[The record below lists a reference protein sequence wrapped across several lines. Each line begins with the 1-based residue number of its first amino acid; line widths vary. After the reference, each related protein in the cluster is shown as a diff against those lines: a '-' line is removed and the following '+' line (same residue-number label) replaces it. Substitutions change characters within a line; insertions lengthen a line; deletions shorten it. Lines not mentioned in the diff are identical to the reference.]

1 MKISLEEVD
10 RILRSQATSPAAP
23 KVANGNGNGNGNG
36 SHAAAPAASV
46 EISQSAQD
54 IARVRQI
61 VEQTPDVR
69 EDLVASLRERISK
82 GEYHVSSAEIADL
95 MLRRAVADTIR

>member
-10 RILRSQATSPAAP
+10 RILRSQAPAEAAP
-23 KVANGNGNGNGNG
+23 KAANGNGNGNGAY
-36 SHAAAPAASV
+36 AAPPAASV

-61 VEQTPDVR
+61 VEQMPDVR
-69 EDLVASLRERISK
+69 EDLVASIRERISK
-82 GEYHVSSAEIADL
+82 GEYKVSSADIADL

>member
-10 RILRSQATSPAAP
+10 RILRSQAPTEAAP
-23 KVANGNGNGNGNG
+23 KAANGKGNGNGAY
-36 SHAAAPAASV
+36 SAPPAASV

-61 VEQTPDVR
+61 VEQMPDVR
-69 EDLVASLRERISK
+69 EDLVASIRERISK
-82 GEYHVSSAEIADL
+82 GEYKVSSADIADL

>member
-23 KVANGNGNGNGNG
+23 KVANGNGNGNG